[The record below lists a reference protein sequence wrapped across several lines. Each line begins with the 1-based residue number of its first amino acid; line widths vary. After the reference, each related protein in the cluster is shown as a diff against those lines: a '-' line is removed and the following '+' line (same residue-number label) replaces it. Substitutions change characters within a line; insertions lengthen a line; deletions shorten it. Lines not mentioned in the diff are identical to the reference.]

1 MAERIISADSHF
13 EIPIDQI
20 LEYLPE
26 KYRDEYRKMRD
37 AKMAE
42 MMASMLSTATESPAL
57 RNKPAGHIPTPAV
70 PKLTGMPYPAAGRA
84 GGSEPRA
91 RLEDMDIDKVDA
103 EVLYLNFADVDL
115 FYGLDDEA
123 CSAGFQ
129 AFTSAALD
137 VCAPNPERLVP
148 VFPLLLHDIDFA
160 VKEVQRIANQGG
172 RAVMVPSYP
181 TDFDLAPYWDEIY
194 DPLWSALED
203 LQMPVSQHVNVR
215 KSNVEQISKWDPT
228 PVKAI
233 LQSTPPIFM
242 SELLAGWV
250 TTGIFDKHPKLNVVL
265 VEAGIGWIPYF
276 LYRLDKMK
284 DRHNW
289 AARGMELPK
298 LPSEYWYSNMAATF
312 EEDAVGLLLL
322 EQLGEDN
329 IMWATDYPHPDCTWP
344 ESQKVIH
351 DEFGSLPEA
360 TKRKLVHGNAARLYR
375 L

>member
-13 EIPIDQI
+13 EIPVERIIDH
-20 LEYLPE
+20 LPE
-26 KYRDEYRKMRD
+26 KYREPYTAARTAM
-37 AKMAE
+37 MTE
-42 MMASMLSTATESPAL
+42 MMARMMPSAADTPAL
-57 RNKPAGHIPTPAV
+57 RNKPAGHQPVAQV
-70 PKLTGMPYPAAGRA
+70 PKLTGMPYPAAGRP
-84 GGSEPRA
+84 GGSEPHA
-91 RLEDMDIDKVDA
+91 RLEDMDIDQVDA
-103 EVLYLNFADVDL
+103 EVLYLNFGDVDL
-115 FYGLDDEA
+115 FYNLPDDG

-148 VFPLLLHDIDFA
+148 VFPLLLHDIDFTI
-160 VKEVQRIANQGG
+160 KEVQRIANQGG

-181 TDFDLAPYWDEIY
+181 TDFNLAPYWDEVY

-215 KSNVEQISKWDPT
+215 KSNVEAISKWDPT

-250 TTGIFDKHPKLNVVL
+250 TTGIFDRHPKLNVVL
-265 VEAGIGWIPYF
+265 VEAGVGWIPYF
-276 LYRLDKMK
+276 LSRLDTMK

-289 AARGMELPK
+289 PARGLDLPK
-298 LPSEYWYSNMAATF
+298 APSEYWYSNMAATF
-312 EEDAVGLLLL
+312 EEDSVGMQLLDT
-322 EQLGEDN
+322 LGEDN
-329 IMWATDYPHPDCTWP
+329 VMWATDYPHPDCTWP
-344 ESQKVIH
+344 ESQKVIAEQF
-351 DEFGSLPEA
+351 DSLAEA